1 MCDFAEKYNPSMPK
15 EIIGNVRQIYQIEQW
30 LTNYDTN
37 RIKFFNGKKKGK
49 KPRKII
55 VPDISD
61 DTEQKD
67 DEVMEKTEI
76 DIEDIPK
83 KKSTKKNQNNE
94 EHGCL
99 LITGEHGVGKT
110 CTVMAVLNNLKYS
123 VQSVNLSKLGSNKNV
138 PDYIKKLTTGTNI
151 FDKINGK
158 KNIKTAVVIDEIE
171 TAAGSQVEK
180 NFILS
185 LLKENEENWF
195 LPVIF
200 VSCGKHNKQNTLL
213 KTNSTNVKFNQPG
226 RDDLMLF
233 LSKIATKEK
242 MHFDDISIGHEIT
255 DHAQNDYRRLASIL
269 QDVKRMYESQSITD
283 ENIRKYFELLQD
295 KNLKVEIYNASA
307 QMITSYKN
315 VEDCLR
321 IYNKEKVL
329 MPLMIHQNYIKVL
342 VNNSFKGNKK
352 FDLVC
357 ELAESIAFGD
367 LVENYIYS
375 DQNWDMQDIH
385 GILTCA
391 IPSHKLS
398 SEKMKVQLHHVKS
411 MLEFPYDLNRT
422 SIRQIN
428 KRNITNSN
436 ACLKNL
442 EISDFIYAN
451 RLIRRLLEDERIDEC
466 AKLFEDYGAKVENI
480 ESILKIDKINETKTT
495 LQSATKKKLTQLLG
509 SKNPKT
515 SKKSK

>member
-1 MCDFAEKYNPSMPK
+1 
-15 EIIGNVRQIYQIEQW
+15 
-30 LTNYDTN
+30 
-37 RIKFFNGKKKGK
+37 
-49 KPRKII
+49 
-55 VPDISD
+55 
-61 DTEQKD
+61 
-67 DEVMEKTEI
+67 
-76 DIEDIPK
+76 
-83 KKSTKKNQNNE
+83 
-94 EHGCL
+94 
-99 LITGEHGVGKT
+99 
-110 CTVMAVLNNLKYS
+110 
-123 VQSVNLSKLGSNKNV
+123 
-138 PDYIKKLTTGTNI
+138 
-151 FDKINGK
+151 
-158 KNIKTAVVIDEIE
+158 
-171 TAAGSQVEK
+171 
-180 NFILS
+180 
-185 LLKENEENWF
+185 
-195 LPVIF
+195 
-200 VSCGKHNKQNTLL
+200 
-213 KTNSTNVKFNQPG
+213 
-226 RDDLMLF
+226 
-233 LSKIATKEK
+233 
-242 MHFDDISIGHEIT
+242 
-255 DHAQNDYRRLASIL
+255 
-269 QDVKRMYESQSITD
+269 
-283 ENIRKYFELLQD
+283 
-295 KNLKVEIYNASA
+295 
-307 QMITSYKN
+307 MITSYKN